1 MTLIDRVTEGSQTVA
16 TKENCPPNP
25 FLNPNPNRGRGGG
38 AVFLAGQLSGHRYRT
53 TK

>member
-25 FLNPNPNRGRGGG
+25 NRGGG

-53 TK
+53 FK